1 MGGVT
6 VAIVLSVVLAI
17 GFMNDRTI
25 MLRSNAK
32 TVNFITEG
40 DTVTFVSVG
49 TIEAAFSLA
58 FGNSIN
64 VYIEVSDD
72 IMHTYVFRFADKDI
86 TIMDGKIV

>member
-1 MGGVT
+1 LGGVT
-6 VAIVLSVVLAI
+6 VAIVLCVVLAI

-40 DTVTFVSVG
+40 DTITCVSVG
-49 TIEAAFSLA
+49 TIEAAFSLT

-86 TIMDGKIV
+86 TILDGKIV